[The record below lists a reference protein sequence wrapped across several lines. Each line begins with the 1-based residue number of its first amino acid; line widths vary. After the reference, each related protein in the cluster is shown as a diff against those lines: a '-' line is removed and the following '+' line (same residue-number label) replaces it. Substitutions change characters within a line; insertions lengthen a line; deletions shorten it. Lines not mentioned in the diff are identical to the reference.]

1 MRRLRFEIGFFIA
14 VRTVLNTG
22 YRMIYP
28 FLPVF
33 ARSLGVD
40 IRTMS
45 LALTVRATAG
55 ALGPLLA
62 PFSDRKGRR
71 FGMLLGIGLFA
82 SGAAVPLLGSRFF
95 LFTAALVLMT
105 IGKYAFD
112 PSMQALLGDRI
123 PYARRGTVL
132 ALTELGWALA
142 FILGVPAAGFLIT
155 RFGWRAPFLGLACL
169 GFAALAVVRAA
180 FPGVQHPGPSSRKV
194 ENGRSPRSERPG
206 HFRSFRTVFTSA
218 ASLAGLAVMAMVSAA
233 NESVNVVFGV
243 WLEDS
248 FGLKIAALAAA
259 SAVIGISEFGGESLV
274 AVSVD
279 RVGKFRAVLVGLAG
293 NSAAAL
299 LLPMTGRSSFTA
311 VAGLFAFYLTFEY
324 TIVSFIPLM
333 SEVLPEARA
342 TLLAFNTAAF
352 SLGRAGGAWFSP
364 RLYELGFFAVALGA
378 VGCNAVALAA
388 LLRLRRLKRESDPLL
403 VRS

>member
-1 MRRLRFEIGFFIA
+1 MMKRLRFEIGFFIA
-14 VRTVLNTG
+14 ARTVLNTG

-40 IRTMS
+40 IKTMS
-45 LALTVRATAG
+45 LALTARATAG
-55 ALGPLLA
+55 AFGPLLA
-62 PFSDRKGRR
+62 PYSDLKGRR
-71 FGMLLGIGLFA
+71 FGMLLGIGLFTT
-82 SGAAVPLLGSRFF
+82 GAAVPFLGPRFLLFA
-95 LFTAALVLMT
+95 AALVLMT
-105 IGKYAFD
+105 IGKYVFD

-123 PYARRGTVL
+123 PYARRGMAL

-155 RFGWRAPFLGLACL
+155 KYGWRAPFAGLACL
-169 GFAALAVVRAA
+169 GFAALVIVRTG
-180 FPGVQHPGPSSRKV
+180 FPGVRNRGPSFGGGEDEGPAKT
-194 ENGRSPRSERPG
+194 GRRD
-206 HFRSFRTVFTSA
+206 HFQSFRAVFTSA
-218 ASLAGLAVMAMVSAA
+218 AALSGLAVMAMVSAA
-233 NESVNVVFGV
+233 NESINIVFGV

-259 SAVIGISEFGGESLV
+259 SAVIGISEFGGETLV
-274 AVSVD
+274 AVTVD
-279 RVGKFRAVLVGLAG
+279 RVGKFRAVLAGLAG
-293 NSAAAL
+293 NSVAAL
-299 LLPMTGRSSFTA
+299 LLPMTGRSSFSA

-352 SLGRAGGAWFSP
+352 SLGRAAGAWFSP
-364 RLYELGFFAVALGA
+364 RLYELGFFLVTLAAFV
-378 VGCNAVALAA
+378 CNALALAA
-388 LLRLRRLKRESDPLL
+388 LLWLRRLRGKSNPL
-403 VRS
+403 